1 MPIYP
6 HMRHLI
12 AIGALVLSV
21 ATGGAAIGQG
31 KADSPSKVLGERT
44 EDFARCVTSPGLVR
58 LTLRLDLDR
67 ESRVQKVEID
77 SDASLTRGSRR
88 CIEGVAMKLSFS
100 PDFAGMTIEHGLQV
114 VHGSGKRARR

>member
-1 MPIYP
+1 
-6 HMRHLI
+6 MRHFL
-12 AIGALVLSV
+12 AIGALVVSV
-21 ATGGAAIGQG
+21 ATGGAALGQG
-31 KADSPSKVLGERT
+31 KADSPSKILGDRT

-67 ESRVQKVEID
+67 SSHVEKVQID